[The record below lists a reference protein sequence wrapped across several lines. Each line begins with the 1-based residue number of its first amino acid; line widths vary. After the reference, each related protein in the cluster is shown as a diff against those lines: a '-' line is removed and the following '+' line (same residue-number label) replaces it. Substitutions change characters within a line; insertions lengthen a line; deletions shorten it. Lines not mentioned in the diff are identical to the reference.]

1 LAPLLAALL
10 VSALTESPCVRA
22 RAAYDALQ
30 LEQALTLVDR
40 GIVEDPEHVA
50 VCLEARS
57 LTLLVLGR
65 TEEARRALDALF
77 AAYPSHEL
85 RDPSLSPAQSAEL
98 AAARERRR
106 PPRLDARAAWLDAER
121 IALELRVERLP
132 PNVAQL
138 RLLQVAPL
146 AATLERLRPNARGV
160 VTATVAAPLDE
171 GRAPPRLD
179 VVVALEDL
187 RGEPHGTLAA
197 SPDLPPRPARL
208 ESSGVAW
215 YWWVGGALALVGGG
229 VAAAVL
235 AQPKPPAG
243 VGLGRVDVDP

>member
-1 LAPLLAALL
+1 M
-10 VSALTESPCVRA
+10 SAVTDSTCARA

-30 LEQALTLVDR
+30 LEQALALVDR
-40 GIVEDPEHVA
+40 GLVEDPEHGA

-65 TEEARRALDALF
+65 TPEARRALDALF

-98 AAARERRR
+98 VAALERRR
-106 PPRLDARAAWLDAER
+106 PPRLEARAAWLDVER
-121 IALELRVERLP
+121 LALAMRVERLP
-132 PNVAQL
+132 PTVVEL

-146 AATLERLRPNARGV
+146 ATPIERLRLDARGGA
-160 VTATVAAPLDE
+160 TATVTASLDD

-179 VVVALEDL
+179 VVVALEDAH
-187 RGEPHGTLAA
+187 GEPRGTLTA
-197 SPDLPPRPARL
+197 SAELAPPPARL
-208 ESSGVAW
+208 TSGGVAW
-215 YWWVGGALALVGGG
+215 YWWVGVALAVVGGG
-229 VAAAVL
+229 VALAVL
-235 AQPKPPAG
+235 AQPSAPAG